1 MLKLENVTKY
11 YDFTKGVENLSIS
24 IPKGKVLGLLGNNG
38 SGKTT
43 TFRLLLG
50 LLEHQSGTITYLGEP
65 IDRSDKRLFG
75 YLPEERSMLR
85 DLTVK
90 DQIFYLGRLKKMSDR
105 EIGSNL
111 REWLKFFHMEHV
123 EHRKIMEL
131 SKGNQ
136 QKVQMICALIH
147 NPEILIFDEPLN
159 GLDINNVE
167 LFQQLIFKLKKEKK
181 IILLSSHLYDT
192 IEIFCDYV
200 LYLKTGDVLFQ
211 GELVKLKKKCKHRY
225 ITLFDTNIYE
235 CKDYPG
241 VVSYEQIGTS
251 VILKIEDEDKA
262 LRIIKTL
269 IRDGIYE
276 FRLELPSL
284 KEIIKEQLYESND

>member
-11 YDFTKGVENLSIS
+11 YDTTKGVENLNVS

-50 LLEHQSGTITYLGEP
+50 LLEHQSGKITYLGEE
-65 IDRSDKRLFG
+65 IDRSNKRLFG

-105 EIGSNL
+105 EISSNL
-111 REWLKFFHMEHV
+111 RQWLAFFHMEKM
-123 EHRKIMEL
+123 ENRKIMEL

-159 GLDINNVE
+159 GLDIGNVD
-167 LFQQLIFKLKKEKK
+167 LFKQLIFKLKKEKRLFCYLH
-181 IILLSSHLYDT
+181 IYMILLKYFV
-192 IEIFCDYV
+192 IMFY
-200 LYLKTGDVLFQ
+200 
-211 GELVKLKKKCKHRY
+211 
-225 ITLFDTNIYE
+225 
-235 CKDYPG
+235 
-241 VVSYEQIGTS
+241 
-251 VILKIEDEDKA
+251 ILK
-262 LRIIKTL
+262 LVMC
-269 IRDGIYE
+269 Y
-276 FRLELPSL
+276 FRV
-284 KEIIKEQLYESND
+284 N